1 MYHTAHA
8 DFHAW
13 CKRHARNRLQLGG
26 GFKKTKVK
34 NNAGGEVEFKETL
47 SLDKPT
53 GVNMLKVS
61 VLDSDTTSD
70 DVLGERDVDLR
81 MQYYWPS
88 ADGGQATA
96 IEMYRKGQITG
107 TVYLSFA
114 KSPKRPGARAKSPQ
128 KAPTPQTKWVPERV
142 QKRVAGPI
150 VYRRREP
157 CEDCCAYFCCCCL
170 PCCLSGSQEQNTA
183 PATYP
188 QGFREI
194 GYRVD
199 LDGQWER
206 RDFVGAETHVL
217 SIEDNAEGPL
227 KARVEIPMQ
236 YEVSVPGPAKVV
248 TDVFVEREVQTTV
261 MTPVTIGMRNAVVP
275 GPQQA
280 LMLPSPPQYV
290 TSPGP
295 AEYATAGAVNYA
307 ASPQMLTPSKG
318 PPVLLN
324 SMAYPSLDGPRQ
336 SPGGPF
342 LSGGGY
348 Q

>member
-1 MYHTAHA
+1 
-8 DFHAW
+8 
-13 CKRHARNRLQLGG
+13 
-26 GFKKTKVK
+26 
-34 NNAGGEVEFKETL
+34 
-47 SLDKPT
+47 
-53 GVNMLKVS
+53 
-61 VLDSDTTSD
+61 
-70 DVLGERDVDLR
+70 
-81 MQYYWPS
+81 
-88 ADGGQATA
+88 
-96 IEMYRKGQITG
+96 
-107 TVYLSFA
+107 
-114 KSPKRPGARAKSPQ
+114 
-128 KAPTPQTKWVPERV
+128 V

-150 VYRRREP
+150 VYRRKEP
-157 CEDCCAYFCCCCL
+157 CEDFCAYFCCCL
-170 PCCLSGSQEQNTA
+170 PCCLSGSQKQKAA

-206 RDFVGAETHVL
+206 RDLVGAETHVL
-217 SIEDNAEGPL
+217 SIEDRDDVPL

-261 MTPVTIGMRNAVVP
+261 MTPMTIGMRNAVVP

-280 LMLPSPPQYV
+280 RMLPSPPQFV

-295 AEYATAGAVNYA
+295 AEYVTAGADNY
-307 ASPQMLTPSKG
+307 QMLTPSKG

-324 SMAYPSLDGPRQ
+324 SMAYPSLGGSMQ
-336 SPGGPF
+336 STGGTF

-348 Q
+348 R